1 MLQDINRKFAK
12 LQFSTKKRIGV
23 YRKLSS
29 MLNNN
34 VTLNEAFGLL
44 YKQASQNGKKPNEGI
59 AVIFREVI
67 AKIDNGEKVGSAL
80 SEWVSDG
87 ESMMIMAGEDAGDLH
102 KMLLQISDN
111 LEKKGAMLGALM
123 GLLYPVI
130 LGMMVCAI
138 LTMFGI
144 VIVPQFAQIVPP
156 ENWTGAGYSLYIM
169 SQVVINYGIFIAISV
184 VAFIIAII
192 AFLPIWIG
200 PTRVFFD
207 KIPPWSIYRMIK
219 GGDFLV
225 SLNTLMS
232 AGARLEDTLKK
243 LKFNASPWLR
253 ERIDSIFYNVSN
265 GLKLGSAMEKS
276 GHQFPSQDIID
287 DLVIYEKLSDMNKS
301 IGIIAKEWIE
311 EGVVSVKKQVAII
324 SFIIMLMMGGVAV
337 WLLAGMFSLQQMI
350 GNQTSSTQSQSQPQ
364 AQ

>member
-1 MLQDINRKFAK
+1 MLQDLNRKFAK

-44 YKQASQNGKKPNEGI
+44 YKQASQNGKKPNEGV

-80 SEWVSDG
+80 SEWVSEG

-102 KMLLQISDN
+102 KMLLRISEN
-111 LEKKGAMLGALM
+111 LEKKGAMVGALF
-123 GLLYPVI
+123 GLTYPFF
-130 LGMMVCAI
+130 LLLMVCAF
-138 LTMFGI
+138 LVMFG
-144 VIVPQFAQIVPP
+144 VMIVPQFAQIVPP
-156 ENWTGAGYSLYIM
+156 ENWSGYGYSLYVM
-169 SQVVINYGIFIAISV
+169 SQIVIHYGIFVGIGIAGLIFTV
-184 VAFIIAII
+184 IFT
-192 AFLPIWIG
+192 LPRWTG
-200 PTRVFFD
+200 PTRVIFD

-225 SLNTLMS
+225 SVNTLLS

-243 LKFNASPWLR
+243 LKANSSPWMK

-265 GLKLGSAMEKS
+265 GFKLGSAMEKS

-311 EGVVSVKKQVAII
+311 EGVVSIQKQVGILTVVI
-324 SFIIMLMMGGVAV
+324 FIMLGGTTA
-337 WLLAGMFSLQQMI
+337 WLVSGMFSLQQMI
-350 GNQTSSTQSQSQPQ
+350 STQTGSVQQQ
-364 AQ
+364 AK